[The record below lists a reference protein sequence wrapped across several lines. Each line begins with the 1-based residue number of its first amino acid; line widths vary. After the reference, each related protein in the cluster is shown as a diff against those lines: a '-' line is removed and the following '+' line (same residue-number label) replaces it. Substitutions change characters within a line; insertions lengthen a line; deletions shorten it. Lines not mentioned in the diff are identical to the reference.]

1 MELAKSTHGGH
12 QFNIQT
18 LRSTRT
24 DPFPFRSFNF
34 DPAVL
39 SHNIAST
46 VVMSAKPESQT
57 PAGTTKKFGKGE
69 RHVPH
74 PSAKA
79 KRYYP
84 AEEDPQP
91 KKVRLTMED

>member
-1 MELAKSTHGGH
+1 
-12 QFNIQT
+12 
-18 LRSTRT
+18 
-24 DPFPFRSFNF
+24 
-34 DPAVL
+34 
-39 SHNIAST
+39 
-46 VVMSAKPESQT
+46 MSAKPESQT

-91 KKVRLTMED
+91 KKVRLTMEDESEPCIISDTSCASVRLLEHIARATTRKKLISEPRLTRLLL